1 MSVFTEEINKGQ
13 ADLKLERY
21 KEVEASIKLHTKR
34 INATTIVACKN
45 ADRIP
50 LYEKAVKTIKTVQ
63 SNENL

>member
-1 MSVFTEEINKGQ
+1 MSIFTEEINKSQ
-13 ADLKLERY
+13 ADLMLDECKAF
-21 KEVEASIKLHTKR
+21 EAQTKLHIKR

-45 ADRIP
+45 ADKIP